1 MRNRRLISLTL
12 CLLMLSSLLAGC
24 STVQE
29 PAVAPGTPAAPAAE
43 TAPTPAEESGE
54 APAAEAEAA
63 AEPTAEPTPEPTE
76 EPAPEEIRLSAGSF
90 PKDSRELSAV
100 VTAEDLPLL
109 ESFPELKTADFR
121 GSDCQRELVD
131 WALQHPE
138 VRVRC
143 EVTLSDGTKLD
154 ADTKELTLP
163 DTVPGE
169 DLLKLVLLPE
179 LRAVE
184 LGECEDAAAS
194 PLDWAAL
201 ARAEAACPG
210 AKFHYA
216 FRLYGKEFDLQSTEM
231 DLNHITMDDEG
242 ALVKKVAACLP
253 ELALLDMDF

>member
-138 VRVRC
+138 VRARC

-154 ADTKELTLP
+154 ADTKE
-163 DTVPGE
+163 
-169 DLLKLVLLPE
+169 
-179 LRAVE
+179 R
-184 LGECEDAAAS
+184 S
-194 PLDWAAL
+194 PV
-201 ARAEAACPG
+201 RTC
-210 AKFHYA
+210 
-216 FRLYGKEFDLQSTEM
+216 
-231 DLNHITMDDEG
+231 
-242 ALVKKVAACLP
+242 
-253 ELALLDMDF
+253 